1 MPLRTHR
8 VATWGLAAYVAVLA
22 GVALW
27 PQPVDQPIS
36 GLLDRALRA
45 LHRRGVPDWV
55 DYAFVESAAN
65 VLLFVPLGA
74 LVAWII
80 GRGYWWVGAAA
91 GLLTSCAIELAQ
103 FLFLPDRYPTVAD
116 VLANALGALLGALL
130 ALPIMP
136 HRRPVRNR
144 GPARTL

>member
-1 MPLRTHR
+1 MRPHR
-8 VATWGLAAYVAVLA
+8 VATWGLTAYVAALA

-27 PQPVDQPIS
+27 PQPVDRPIS
-36 GLLDRALRA
+36 GLLERALRA

-55 DYAFVESAAN
+55 DYGFVESAAN

-103 FLFLPDRYPTVAD
+103 FLFLPERYPTVAD
-116 VLANALGALLGALL
+116 VLANSLGALLGALL
-130 ALPIMP
+130 ALPIMRR
-136 HRRPVRNR
+136 RRPVRNR
-144 GPARTL
+144 APARTL